1 MKKFSFGLDRVR
13 AWRSEQVETEKLKL
27 RRLFDERH
35 AMEAAGALLDREL
48 SEAEKTV
55 RSQARLDA
63 QQLCALDA
71 FKLYVKS
78 EKSRLVARLAE
89 CDHRIAAQRQRLL
102 DVRRQF
108 RLLERM
114 KQREL
119 DDWNHALTHEID
131 ELAAEVHLSQWE
143 RANRRQAELVR

>member
-1 MKKFSFGLDRVR
+1 VKKFSFGLDRVR
-13 AWRSEQVETEKLKL
+13 TWRSEQVETEKLKL

-48 SEAEKTV
+48 AEEEKHV
-55 RSQARLDA
+55 RSQVHLDA
-63 QQLCALDA
+63 QQLGALDA

-114 KQREL
+114 KRREL
-119 DDWNHALTHEID
+119 DDWNRALTRETD
-131 ELAAEVHLSQWE
+131 ELAAEVHLSQWG
-143 RANRRQAELVR
+143 RANQGQGLA

>member
-1 MKKFSFGLDRVR
+1 VKKFSFGLERVR
-13 AWRSEQVETEKLKL
+13 AWRAEQVETEKLKL
-27 RRLFDERH
+27 RRLFDERR

-48 SEAEKTV
+48 AEAEKNV
-55 RSQARLDA
+55 RSQVHLDA
-63 QQLCALDA
+63 QQLGALEA
-71 FKLYVKS
+71 FKLFVKS

-114 KQREL
+114 KRREL
-119 DDWNHALTHEID
+119 DDWNRALTRESE

-143 RANRRQAELVR
+143 SAHRRQAELPR

>member
-1 MKKFSFGLDRVR
+1 MPF
-13 AWRSEQVETEKLKL
+13 
-27 RRLFDERH
+27 
-35 AMEAAGALLDREL
+35 REL
-48 SEAEKTV
+48 PIPALAEAEKNV
-55 RSQARLDA
+55 RSQVHLDA
-63 QQLCALDA
+63 QQLGALEA

-78 EKSRLVARLAE
+78 EKLRLIARVAE

-114 KQREL
+114 KWREL
-119 DDWNHALTHEID
+119 DDWNRALTREID

-143 RANRRQAELVR
+143 RANQQQGRV